1 MGVETE
7 IHQKQ
12 VKVAEADAEATKV
25 QQVKGAEGQA
35 AVRVLQAKGE
45 SDAMQYL
52 LPLKEKQI
60 QQSKLEAEARKE
72 ATVKNAEAA
81 GEAKLIDSKA
91 EMERRKLLAQAEA
104 ERIRLTASADAERMT
119 SESAILKQ
127 NPLLINKI
135 VAERLSDKLQI
146 MMVPADGKFFFT
158 NDVLRGMGTPNHVSQ
173 AEDVETSEGKQ

>member
-1 MGVETE
+1 
-7 IHQKQ
+7 
-12 VKVAEADAEATKV
+12 
-25 QQVKGAEGQA
+25 
-35 AVRVLQAKGE
+35 
-45 SDAMQYL
+45 MQYL

-91 EMERRKLLAQAEA
+91 EGERRKLLAQAEA
-104 ERIRLTASADAERMT
+104 ERIRLTASADAERMA
-119 SESAILKQ
+119 SEAAILKQ

-146 MMVPADGKFFFT
+146 MMVPADGKFFF
-158 NDVLRGMGTPNHVSQ
+158 NDIMHGMSAPSHASQ
-173 AEDVETSEGKQ
+173 AEDVETASDGRPQP